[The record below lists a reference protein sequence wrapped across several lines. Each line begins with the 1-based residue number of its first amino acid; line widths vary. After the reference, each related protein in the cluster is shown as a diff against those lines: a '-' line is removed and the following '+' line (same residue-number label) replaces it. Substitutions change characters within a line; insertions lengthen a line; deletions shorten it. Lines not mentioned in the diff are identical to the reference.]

1 MREMEGY
8 AINRMRKILI
18 VGGGIAGLTATVAL
32 RQVGFEVDV
41 VEINPQWSIYG
52 VGIIQQGNALR
63 ALDAIGLA
71 EKCVALG
78 HPMGSVR
85 FHDSQGHFL
94 GEVPQPLIAGPKY
107 PPGNGIT
114 RPRLHSI
121 LQEAVRASGA
131 HVRLGL
137 TVTSLTQTDEAVMVA
152 FSDGTFAQYDLII
165 GADGLRSGIRRLVF
179 GLEYQPTYVGQ
190 VCWRCNVPRLPEVKT
205 GWLFM
210 GNKLDKAGFI
220 PLAPDLMYILLVET
234 PPPGPP
240 PRFSEVQLAAAYR
253 ERLAEFGGPVA
264 EVRDR
269 FITDAS
275 EVVYRPFETI
285 MLPSP
290 WYRGRVVLIGDAV
303 HAMTAHVAQ
312 GAAMAIED
320 AIVLAEELAT
330 KQCLPEALE
339 QFMQRRY
346 ERCKKLVDIS
356 AQLSIW
362 ERDDVADADVAGL
375 TQQSFE
381 VAAAPI

>member
-1 MREMEGY
+1 MDGY
-8 AINRMRKILI
+8 TINRERKILI

-32 RQVGFEVDV
+32 CQVGFEVDV

-63 ALDAIGLA
+63 ALDRIGLA
-71 EKCVALG
+71 EKCVAAG

-85 FHDSQGHFL
+85 FYDSQGHFL
-94 GEVPQPLIAGPKY
+94 SEVPQPLIAGPKY

-114 RPRLHSI
+114 RPRLHAI
-121 LQEAVRASGA
+121 LQDAVRASGA

-137 TVTSLTQTDEAVMVA
+137 TVTSFSQTEEAVTVA
-152 FSDGTFAQYDLII
+152 FSDGTFARYDLVI
-165 GADGLRSGIRRLVF
+165 GADGLRSGMRRLTF

-190 VCWRCNVPRLPEVKT
+190 VCWRCNVPRLPEVET

-240 PRFSEVQLAAAYR
+240 PRFSDEQLAAAYR

-269 FITDAS
+269 FITDTS

-320 AIVLAEELAT
+320 AIVLADELAA
-330 KQCLPEALE
+330 KACLPEALDC
-339 QFMQRRY
+339 FMQRRY
-346 ERCKKLVDIS
+346 KRCKKLVDIS
-356 AQLSIW
+356 SQLSIW
-362 ERDDVADADVAGL
+362 ERDDVADADVEGL

-381 VAAAPI
+381 IAAAAI